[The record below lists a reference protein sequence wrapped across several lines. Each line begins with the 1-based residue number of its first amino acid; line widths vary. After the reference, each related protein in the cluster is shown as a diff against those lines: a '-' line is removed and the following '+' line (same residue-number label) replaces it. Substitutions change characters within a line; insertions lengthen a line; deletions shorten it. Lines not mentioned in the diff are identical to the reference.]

1 MLPSLDVMDVQQRAK
16 VHPSMAVKRVQRSP
30 QASAL
35 LAAGTPGPS
44 GDTARS
50 GEVLSVEL
58 DYSKTWAENG
68 LTRRPRSDVN
78 LDTLMVRVV
87 AQQGLHVLPAV
98 ETSKNGAVGHL
109 DCRLQGFRLTFT
121 KHVAL
126 DVRRLDLAT
135 VKSDLTG
142 GIDERLGEV
151 QSGSVSL

>member
-1 MLPSLDVMDVQQRAK
+1 M
-16 VHPSMAVKRVQRSP
+16 
-30 QASAL
+30 
-35 LAAGTPGPS
+35 
-44 GDTARS
+44 
-50 GEVLSVEL
+50 
-58 DYSKTWAENG
+58 
-68 LTRRPRSDVN
+68 
-78 LDTLMVRVV
+78 
-87 AQQGLHVLPAV
+87 LPAV

-109 DCRLQGFRLTFT
+109 DCRLQGVRLTFT